1 MNFDDSWLKG
11 KCFMNKKVNL
21 RKVLFVLV
29 ACLVASL
36 MFSMTVSAR
45 DFVEVDR
52 ACTLDLTYKY
62 EETCFEGVEI
72 KIYKVASFNVVGEYE
87 LAGDFADYA
96 IDVVNVKS
104 QDEWNALSDTLAA
117 YVAADSLVP
126 TKVATTGADGVASFT
141 EIEVGLYLVSG
152 AVTTYIDDG
161 TIHYDDF
168 LISVPGLDDEENWIY
183 DIDSVPKPVYHEP
196 VYEEIEYS
204 VVKLWKDAGY
214 ENKRPEGINVDIM
227 KDGELVESIVLTAE
241 NNWSYSWIG
250 LDDGSVWQV
259 VERDVPE
266 AYTVTFEQK
275 DFAFM
280 ITNTYIP
287 EEPPTGDSFNAVPYI
302 VAMCVS
308 GALLIVLGVIKSKK
322 DSAEA

>member
-21 RKVLFVLV
+21 RRVLFVLV

>member
-1 MNFDDSWLKG
+1 
-11 KCFMNKKVNL
+11 MNKKVNL
-21 RKVLFVLV
+21 RRVLFVLV

-36 MFSMTVSAR
+36 MFSVTVSAR
-45 DFVEVDR
+45 DFVETDK

-62 EETCFEGVEI
+62 EETYFEGVEI

-87 LAGDFADYA
+87 LAGDFVDYA

-126 TKVATTGADGVASFT
+126 TKEATTGADGVASFT
-141 EIEVGLYLVSG
+141 DLEVGLYLVSG

-183 DIDSVPKPVYHEP
+183 DIDSMPKPVYHEP

-214 ENKRPEGINVDIM
+214 EDKRPEGINVDIM

-275 DFAFM
+275 DLAFM

-322 DSAEA
+322 DKAEA

>member
-21 RKVLFVLV
+21 RRVLFVLV

-241 NNWSYSWIG
+241 NNWSYSWVG

-322 DSAEA
+322 DKAEA

>member
-1 MNFDDSWLKG
+1 MSEK
-11 KCFMNKKVNL
+11 MNL
-21 RKVLFVLV
+21 RRVLFILV
-29 ACLVASL
+29 VCLVASL
-36 MFSMTVSAR
+36 MFSVTVSAR
-45 DFVEVDR
+45 DFVETDR

-62 EETCFEGVEI
+62 EETYFEGVEI
-72 KIYKVASFNVVGEYE
+72 KIFKVASFNLVGEYE
-87 LAGDFADYA
+87 LAGDFANYA

-117 YVAADSLVP
+117 YVVADSLVP
-126 TKVATTGADGVASFT
+126 TKTATTDEGGVASFT
-141 EIEVGLYLVSG
+141 EVEVGLYFVSG
-152 AVTTYIDDG
+152 VVTDYIDNG

-168 LISVPGLDDEENWIY
+168 LISVPGLDEEDLWVY
-183 DIDSVPKPVYHEP
+183 DIDAMPKPVYHEP
-196 VYEEIEYS
+196 VYEEVEYS

-214 ENKRPEGINVDIM
+214 ENKRPDGISVDII
-227 KDGELVESIVLTAE
+227 KNGELVESVVLKAN
-241 NNWSYSWIG
+241 NNWSYKWIA

-275 DFAFM
+275 EFSFM
-280 ITNTYIP
+280 ITNTYVP

-302 VAMCVS
+302 VTMCVS
-308 GALLIVLGVIKSKK
+308 GALLIVLGVLKNKK